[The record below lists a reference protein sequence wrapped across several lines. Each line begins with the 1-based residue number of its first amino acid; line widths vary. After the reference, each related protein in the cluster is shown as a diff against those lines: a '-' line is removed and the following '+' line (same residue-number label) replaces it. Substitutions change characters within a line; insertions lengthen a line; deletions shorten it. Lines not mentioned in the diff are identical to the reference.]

1 MTTPPGE
8 HKPLSASA
16 QKVQDAIA
24 ALGLMNRVFELE
36 HPVRTAA
43 DAAAAVGCD
52 VSQIAKSI
60 IFMTRR
66 TRRPILV
73 VTSGAN
79 RVNEDT
85 LATLVGEPL
94 DRASADFVREQT
106 GYAIG
111 GVLSR
116 SRPHEP
122 HRHLGGRRAPERAV
136 PRDARGAAA
145 DVERPRR
152 ERDVSPAA
160 TRRVCIPRSRECRRD
175 SPGGE
180 SRFPR
185 GARS

>member
-1 MTTPPGE
+1 MTTPPDDLR
-8 HKPLSASA
+8 PLSASA

-24 ALGLMNRVFELE
+24 ALGLVNRVFELP

-66 TRRPILV
+66 TKRPILV

-79 RVNEDT
+79 RVNEET

-94 DRASADFVREQT
+94 ARASADFVREHT

-111 GVLSR
+111 GVPPLA
-116 SRPHEP
+116 
-122 HRHLGGRRAPERAV
+122 HRLRVETFLDLDLMSLTDV
-136 PRDARGAAA
+136 WAAA
-145 DVERPRR
+145 GHPNALFRVTPEELLQMSSARV
-152 ERDVSPAA
+152 VSV
-160 TRRVCIPRSRECRRD
+160 T
-175 SPGGE
+175 
-180 SRFPR
+180 
-185 GARS
+185 

>member
-111 GVLSR
+111 GVPPLA
-116 SRPHEP
+116 
-122 HRHLGGRRAPERAV
+122 HRQRVETFL
-136 PRDARGAAA
+136 DLDLMSLTDIWAAA
-145 DVERPRR
+145 GHPNALFRVTPEELLQMSSARV
-152 ERDVSPAA
+152 VSV
-160 TRRVCIPRSRECRRD
+160 T
-175 SPGGE
+175 
-180 SRFPR
+180 
-185 GARS
+185 